1 MARIQGLNPHKA
13 PFLIRRAFAY
23 GKKLFGK
30 DLTPSKISARVPKV
44 FWGAALLEITI
55 AKSTGIIARQRSIVQ
70 LRTAALVGCP
80 F

>member
-1 MARIQGLNPHKA
+1 MARIQGIDPKKA
-13 PFLIRRAFAY
+13 SFLIRRALAY

-44 FWGAALLEITI
+44 FWGAALLEMTI
-55 AKSTGIIARQRSIVQ
+55 AKSSGISQRQRALVQ
-70 LRTAALVGCP
+70 LRTSALVGCP

>member
-1 MARIQGLNPHKA
+1 MARIQGIDPRKA
-13 PFLIRRAFAY
+13 PFLIRRALAY

-44 FWGAALLEITI
+44 FWGAVLLEMTI
-55 AKSTGIIARQRSIVQ
+55 SKSTGMTSRQRSLVQ